1 MAGDRG
7 NRAGSLEQSEQS
19 KRSGTEVQG
28 RWPTPE
34 VDEQGSGAKKED
46 SRAGMWEQKCY
57 ARAAALELVGRR
69 QKKKFC
75 LFFEVRR

>member
-7 NRAGSLEQSEQS
+7 NRAGSLEQSEQG
-19 KRSGTEVQG
+19 KRSGTKVQG
-28 RWPTPE
+28 RWPTTE

-46 SRAGMWEQKCY
+46 SRAGMWEQKCH

-69 QKKKFC
+69 QKKKV
-75 LFFEVRR
+75 LFVF